1 MMDTLFSTTN
11 ARDEKNNDIYNTDNI
26 ISEEV
31 AKVLK
36 KQINTFEW

>member
-1 MMDTLFSTTN
+1 MDTLFCTTN
-11 ARDEKNNDIYNTDNI
+11 ALDEKNNDIYNTANI